1 MGIGYNRGHKG
12 ERKMIM
18 AENTVVVGVRGH
30 SHIEDSAGRQTL
42 IYRLELGVEYHI
54 IVDRSPDQ
62 VQPSRIERLLYADGY
77 LVWSEVTTP

>member
-1 MGIGYNRGHKG
+1 
-12 ERKMIM
+12 MIM
-18 AENTVVVGVRGH
+18 AENTVVVGVRTPSVGDRTPSVGH